1 MATVLPVSAHCPG
14 IMDGS
19 EAYAAQFGIGT
30 ADPMQTSSVSALD
43 SPGAPRAALYS
54 AVGVGLWKSP
64 TPPRRIVGAPPPPPP
79 HPPAHQNPTP
89 GGGPGRPGSQESSS
103 LSSRPTLSTRC
114 GSPALPPN
122 ASVATP

>member
-14 IMDGS
+14 IVDGS

-43 SPGAPRAALYS
+43 SPGAPTAALYS

-64 TPPRRIVGAPPPPPP
+64 PPPRRIVGPPPPSSPP
-79 HPPAHQNPTP
+79 PPVHMKPMRGERRVCSGIRSVRSAK
-89 GGGPGRPGSQESSS
+89 SESTAR
-103 LSSRPTLSTRC
+103 L
-114 GSPALPPN
+114 
-122 ASVATP
+122 

>member
-14 IMDGS
+14 IVDGS

-64 TPPRRIVGAPPPPPP
+64 TPPRRIVGPPPPPSP
-79 HPPAHQNPTP
+79 PPPAHWNPIRGAS
-89 GGGPGRPGSQESSS
+89 GGGSGTRAGR
-103 LSSRPTLSTRC
+103 
-114 GSPALPPN
+114 
-122 ASVATP
+122 

>member
-14 IMDGS
+14 IVDGS
-19 EAYAAQFGIGT
+19 EAYAAQSGIGT

-64 TPPRRIVGAPPPPPP
+64 TPPRRIVGPPPPPP
-79 HPPAHQNPTP
+79 PPPPAPRKP
-89 GGGPGRPGSQESSS
+89 LPAERRAGPRLRAGRAPKGE
-103 LSSRPTLSTRC
+103 RPRGL
-114 GSPALPPN
+114 
-122 ASVATP
+122 

>member
-14 IMDGS
+14 IVDGS

-64 TPPRRIVGAPPPPPP
+64 TPPRRIVGPPPPSASP
-79 HPPAHQNPTP
+79 HPAPTHSARSPRQGATRRRSVIAGARVCTP
-89 GGGPGRPGSQESSS
+89 G
-103 LSSRPTLSTRC
+103 
-114 GSPALPPN
+114 
-122 ASVATP
+122 

>member
-14 IMDGS
+14 IVDGS

-64 TPPRRIVGAPPPPPP
+64 TPPRRIVGPPPRPSPPPPFPM
-79 HPPAHQNPTP
+79 HAMP
-89 GGGPGRPGSQESSS
+89 GGAG
-103 LSSRPTLSTRC
+103 
-114 GSPALPPN
+114 GSPDMRRVRGARREAPRR
-122 ASVATP
+122 SGD